1 MSSPTSAAVRLTDI
15 LPTAAPGEI
24 QAWLRSVAAPAERRH
39 QVSRLSRAELRRLG
53 EVLDGRTAEILLESL
68 DDELAARAV
77 TAMDAAVAATLL
89 AGLDT
94 DHATDILR
102 EMRAPARDSVLS
114 AMPADRSEALRR
126 VLEWP
131 RESAAA
137 HMIPEA
143 LAITSELTVADA
155 VEQLRRDAVELRVD
169 AHTSAYIYVTDR
181 DRRLLGVAAFRDLV
195 LADPGRHVSELMN
208 DDLLWVS
215 PLTDAEE
222 AAQALEDHNL
232 VAVPVVDA
240 DMRLLG
246 ILTQSTAAEIAEEEA
261 TEDAERQGGSEPLD
275 MPYLR
280 ASPWHLW
287 RKRIGWLLL
296 LFVAEA
302 YTGTVLRHF
311 EEEMEAVVA
320 LAFFIPL
327 LIGTGGNTGT
337 QITTTLVRALATGDV
352 RFRDVPSIVAK
363 ELSTGMLIALT
374 MALAAVIRAWTLGVG
389 PEVTLCVSLTI
400 GAIVLWS
407 SFIASILPP
416 LLKKCRLDPA
426 LVSAPAIATIV
437 DGTGLIIYFW
447 IAHLTLAQL
456 QGL

>member
-1 MSSPTSAAVRLTDI
+1 MPPKTSIALRAALI
-15 LPTAAPGEI
+15 EPG
-24 QAWLRSVAAPAERRH
+24 QDGLNDWLKAVPEPAERSH
-39 QVSRLSRAELRRLG
+39 QLAKLSRAELGKLG
-53 EVLDGRTAEILLESL
+53 EVLDTRSAKVLLESV
-68 DDELAARAV
+68 DDELAARAMS
-77 TAMDAAVAATLL
+77 AMEPAVAAPLIS
-89 AGLDT
+89 ALDT
-94 DHATDILR
+94 DHAADILR
-102 EMRAPARDSVLS
+102 GMPTAARESVLS
-114 AMPADRSEALRR
+114 RIPARRAATLRR
-126 VLEWP
+126 VLQWP
-131 RESAAA
+131 NDSAAA
-137 HMIPEA
+137 HMNPEA
-143 LAITSELTVADA
+143 LTISSSLTVS
-155 VEQLRRDAVELRVD
+155 DAVELLRLHAAELAAD
-169 AHTSAYIYVTDR
+169 TETTAYIYVTDSHG
-181 DRRLLGVAAFRDLV
+181 RLVGVVAFRDLV
-195 LADPGRHVSELMN
+195 LAEADRVVAELMN

-215 PLTDAEE
+215 PLTGVEDAIR
-222 AAQALEDHNL
+222 ALEDLHL

-246 ILTQSTAAEIAEEEA
+246 ILTLSTAAELAGEEA
-261 TEDAERQGGSEPLD
+261 TADAERQGGSQPLEI
-275 MPYLR
+275 PYMR

-287 RKRIGWLLL
+287 RKRVGWLLL

-352 RFRDVPSIVAK
+352 RFRDVPSVVAK

-374 MALAAVIRAWTLGVG
+374 MGLAAVIRAWTLGVG
-389 PEVTLCVSLTI
+389 PEVTMCVALTI
-400 GAIVLWS
+400 AAIVLWS
-407 SFIASILPP
+407 SLIASILPP
-416 LLKKCRLDPA
+416 LLKKLRLDPA

-437 DGTGLIIYFW
+437 DGTGLIIYFM